1 MHLPFLVGIVALMA
15 AGAAQAQSY
24 RCSSSGGQ
32 VYFSDRP
39 CNNTTLR
46 MYGEAR
52 PAQPSRYA
60 ATPAGIPKAQEHV
73 KYLSSACASI
83 SEAIRTGP
91 ARGVRGDVVR
101 GLHEEYR
108 EKCSVEDQEA
118 RARVHQD
125 LQNQRQ
131 TQVAARETA
140 LVDRQQARER
150 GERCNAM
157 RDVVALKRKREPE
170 LNTKEVEALRSLE
183 KTYNEV
189 CLGR

>member
-1 MHLPFLVGIVALMA
+1 MRLSLLVGIVACMA
-15 AGAAQAQSY
+15 AGAAHAQSY
-24 RCSSSGGQ
+24 RCSSGGQ
-32 VYFSDRP
+32 VHFSDRP
-39 CNNTTLR
+39 CNNASLR

-52 PAQPSRYA
+52 PAPAPRYPSA
-60 ATPAGIPKAQEHV
+60 PSGIPKAQEHV

-91 ARGVRGDVVR
+91 ARGVRHDVIR

-108 EKCSVEDQEA
+108 EKCALEDQEA
-118 RARVHQD
+118 RARVQQD
-125 LQNQRQ
+125 QQNQRQ
-131 TQVAARETA
+131 TQVAERETA

-150 GERCNAM
+150 ADRCNAM

-170 LNTKEVEALRSLE
+170 LNAKEVEALRSLE